1 MRDEETRAQQ
11 EVTKNNND
19 CQGNAVT
26 TLPAPSESE
35 ARTPFEMTY
44 SDTESEHEQEQVL
57 KKPKPDIAMPA
68 PSSVN
73 ILTQLKLS
81 LEKEQKE
88 QNSPPDGESEGEDE
102 DLLHHKSKEDLI
114 AEIKILRAKLARST
128 RETRR
133 LRQSLTMLRVL
144 PKAVKKFTKLVDKA
158 EELLKVPPPPGP
170 QHTADSGAPAA
181 APPSPSPSSS
191 TSSLLSSL
199 SPAGS
204 RISSSSL
211 FSSPESPV
219 REGAEPPQK
228 KWFKIE
234 KWQIDRFNKAT
245 PQKFVN
251 DLMQAR
257 YTMEFMA
264 THSVTGARSSSS
276 KFRETKP
283 AMNRAE
289 VQEIIDVT
297 KRLFPDMT
305 DTIVRRMMGQ
315 KLNNCTKKYLSTK
328 IKVEIE
334 QVLKKPKP
342 DIAMPAPSSVN
353 ILTQL
358 KMSLEKEQKE
368 QNSPPDGESEGE
380 DEDLLHHKSK
390 EDLIAEIKILRA
402 KLARSTRETRRLRQ
416 SLTMLRVLP
425 KAVKKFTKLVDK
437 AEELLKVPP
446 PPGPQHTADSGAPAA
461 APPSPSPSSSTS
473 SLLSS
478 LSPAGS
484 RISSSS
490 LFSSPESPVREGA
503 EPPQKKWFKIE
514 KWQID
519 RFNKATPQ
527 KFVNDLMQARYTMEF
542 MVNDLMQ
549 ARYTMEFMATHSVT
563 GARSSSSKFR
573 ETKPAMN
580 RAEVQ
585 EIIDVTKRLFP
596 DMTDTIVR
604 RMMGQKLNNCTKKYL
619 STKIKVEIVSP

>member
-19 CQGNAVT
+19 CQGNAI
-26 TLPAPSESE
+26 TLPAPESE

-57 KKPKPDIAMPA
+57 KKPKPDIAIPA

-88 QNSPPDGESEGEDE
+88 QNSPPDGESEGEGEDE

-128 RETRR
+128 RETCR

-158 EELLKVPPPPGP
+158 EELLKVPLPPGS
-170 QHTADSGAPAA
+170 QHAADSGAPAA

-219 REGAEPPQK
+219 REGAKPPQK

-328 IKVEIE
+328 
-334 QVLKKPKP
+334 
-342 DIAMPAPSSVN
+342 
-353 ILTQL
+353 
-358 KMSLEKEQKE
+358 
-368 QNSPPDGESEGE
+368 
-380 DEDLLHHKSK
+380 
-390 EDLIAEIKILRA
+390 
-402 KLARSTRETRRLRQ
+402 
-416 SLTMLRVLP
+416 
-425 KAVKKFTKLVDK
+425 F
-437 AEELLKVPP
+437 
-446 PPGPQHTADSGAPAA
+446 
-461 APPSPSPSSSTS
+461 
-473 SLLSS
+473 
-478 LSPAGS
+478 
-484 RISSSS
+484 
-490 LFSSPESPVREGA
+490 
-503 EPPQKKWFKIE
+503 
-514 KWQID
+514 
-519 RFNKATPQ
+519 
-527 KFVNDLMQARYTMEF
+527 
-542 MVNDLMQ
+542 
-549 ARYTMEFMATHSVT
+549 
-563 GARSSSSKFR
+563 
-573 ETKPAMN
+573 
-580 RAEVQ
+580 
-585 EIIDVTKRLFP
+585 
-596 DMTDTIVR
+596 
-604 RMMGQKLNNCTKKYL
+604 
-619 STKIKVEIVSP
+619 KVEIVSP

>member
-11 EVTKNNND
+11 EVTKND
-19 CQGNAVT
+19 CQGNAIT
-26 TLPAPSESE
+26 RPAPEGA
-35 ARTPFEMTY
+35 ARTPFAMTY
-44 SDTESEHEQEQVL
+44 SDTDSEQEQEQVL

-68 PSSVN
+68 SSSVN

-88 QNSPPDGESEGEDE
+88 QNSHPDGESEDE

-158 EELLKVPPPPGP
+158 EGLLKVPPPPGS
-170 QHTADSGAPAA
+170 QHAADSGAPAA

-199 SPAGS
+199 SPTGS

-219 REGAEPPQK
+219 REGTEPPQK

-234 KWQIDRFNKAT
+234 KWQIDHFNKST

-297 KRLFPDMT
+297 KRLFPDVT

-315 KLNNCTKKYLSTK
+315 KLNNCTKNLST
-328 IKVEIE
+328 
-334 QVLKKPKP
+334 
-342 DIAMPAPSSVN
+342 
-353 ILTQL
+353 
-358 KMSLEKEQKE
+358 
-368 QNSPPDGESEGE
+368 
-380 DEDLLHHKSK
+380 
-390 EDLIAEIKILRA
+390 R
-402 KLARSTRETRRLRQ
+402 
-416 SLTMLRVLP
+416 
-425 KAVKKFTKLVDK
+425 
-437 AEELLKVPP
+437 
-446 PPGPQHTADSGAPAA
+446 
-461 APPSPSPSSSTS
+461 
-473 SLLSS
+473 
-478 LSPAGS
+478 
-484 RISSSS
+484 
-490 LFSSPESPVREGA
+490 
-503 EPPQKKWFKIE
+503 
-514 KWQID
+514 
-519 RFNKATPQ
+519 
-527 KFVNDLMQARYTMEF
+527 
-542 MVNDLMQ
+542 
-549 ARYTMEFMATHSVT
+549 
-563 GARSSSSKFR
+563 
-573 ETKPAMN
+573 
-580 RAEVQ
+580 
-585 EIIDVTKRLFP
+585 
-596 DMTDTIVR
+596 
-604 RMMGQKLNNCTKKYL
+604 
-619 STKIKVEIVSP
+619 IKVEIVSP